1 MRNFKIIICSLCL
14 GLSLVWGAAG
24 VAKAQG
30 AYQGGNPGTY
40 QGGNPGTYQAGNP
53 GTYQAGNQ
61 VNPSGNTIQYYN
73 PGQVYPPQNN
83 QAGYAQPAYQQPVQQ
98 AGYQQASPQGYS
110 QGYQA
115 SQAPQSGYQ
124 AYSSTPTPPQ
134 GGSMPH
140 PAQSFESTLA
150 NPPAGSELLYMN
162 TQAADSLQTVMAGR
176 LNKSSPILVSVMVN
190 LDNLQQSSA
199 FGRLSMQQIASRID
213 QYGYRIID
221 VRMRQDMAIVPMQ
234 GEFMLSRQVAQL
246 MKAEYNA
253 QAVIV
258 GSYTT
263 TSSNV
268 YCSVRVIRLD
278 DSAVLA
284 AYEYYLPNSGEVRS
298 LLATEV
304 SGGGQS
310 GGGLTVGPHNPYSNL
325 RGDSTWVAYAQ
336 RTASFPPTA
345 QAPAPAPSY
354 QAPAPVYKSKA
365 KPKAKAKVK
374 QKSKA
379 QAKAKQ
385 LPAKPVTE
393 KEKEEFCMEA
403 IEICKE
409 YLK

>member
-1 MRNFKIIICSLCL
+1 MRNFKTIVCSLCL
-14 GLSLVWGAAG
+14 GLSLVWGAGFAT
-24 VAKAQG
+24 AQG
-30 AYQGGNPGTY
+30 AYKPNAAYSPPGK
-40 QGGNPGTYQAGNP
+40 
-53 GTYQAGNQ
+53 
-61 VNPSGNTIQYYN
+61 TIQYHN

-83 QAGYAQPAYQQPVQQ
+83 QGPYQQAYQPGAQPAYQATQG
-98 AGYQQASPQGYS
+98 GYQQNYQ
-110 QGYQA
+110 QNYQA
-115 SQAPQSGYQ
+115 
-124 AYSSTPTPPQ
+124 TPPQ

-176 LNKSSPILVSVMVN
+176 LNKSSPILVSVMAN
-190 LDNLQQSSA
+190 LNNLQQSSA

-213 QYGYRIID
+213 QYGYRVID
-221 VRMRQDMAIVPMQ
+221 VRMRQDMSIIPMQ

-258 GSYTT
+258 GSYTA

-268 YCSVRVIRLD
+268 YCSIRVIRLD

-298 LLATEV
+298 LLAADV
-304 SGGGQS
+304 GGGGHG

-325 RGDSTWVAYAQ
+325 QGDSTWMAYAQ
-336 RTASFPPTA
+336 RTASFPPRA
-345 QAPAPAPSY
+345 DVPPPAPSY
-354 QAPAPVYKSKA
+354 EAPAAPVYKSKA

-374 QKSKA
+374 QKPKT

-393 KEKEEFCMEA
+393 KEKEAFCLEA

>member
-1 MRNFKIIICSLCL
+1 MGDFKIIICSLFL
-14 GLSLVWGAAG
+14 GLSLVWGAGSAVG
-24 VAKAQG
+24 QG
-30 AYQGGNPGTY
+30 AYQPNPGPNS
-40 QGGNPGTYQAGNP
+40 GAGS
-53 GTYQAGNQ
+53 AGR
-61 VNPSGNTIQYYN
+61 TIQYYN

-83 QAGYAQPAYQQPVQQ
+83 QGSYQGAGSGAYQAAPQPGYQQPNYQPNQQ
-98 AGYQQASPQGYS
+98 GNYQGA
-110 QGYQA
+110 
-115 SQAPQSGYQ
+115 QSGYQ
-124 AYSSTPTPPQ
+124 AYSSSVTPPQTPPQ
-134 GGSMPH
+134 GGSMAH
-140 PAQSFESTLA
+140 PSQAFESTLA

-162 TQAADSLQTVMAGR
+162 TQAADSLQSVMAGR
-176 LNKSSPILVSVMVN
+176 LNKSSPILVSVMAN
-190 LDNLQQSSA
+190 LNNLQQSSA

-221 VRMRQDMAIVPMQ
+221 VRMRQDMAIIPMQ

-258 GSYTT
+258 GSYTA

-298 LLATEV
+298 LLAADV
-304 SGGGQS
+304 GGAGGHG

-325 RGDSTWVAYAQ
+325 QGDSTWMAYAQ
-336 RTASFPPTA
+336 RTASFPPRA
-345 QAPAPAPSY
+345 EAPAPEPSY

-365 KPKAKAKVK
+365 KAKKPKAKTK
-374 QKSKA
+374 QKPKA
-379 QAKAKQ
+379 QAKAPKQ

-393 KEKEEFCMEA
+393 KEKEAFCMEA